1 MIRAV
6 VFDMDG
12 TLISSEEVWDDVR
25 RHLVRERGGRWVDEA
40 HEVMMGM
47 STPEWTGY
55 MHHDLGLAMTP
66 AAIAD
71 EVSRRLAE
79 SYRRRLPL
87 LPGAR
92 EAVLAAA
99 ARWPLA
105 VASSSP
111 RGLIDLVVD
120 LAGLDGAFAVTLSSE
135 EVARGKPA
143 PDVFLEALA
152 RLGVDPSEAAA
163 VEDSSSGIRAA
174 RAAGMRVVAIPNSAY
189 PPSEE
194 ALALADVV
202 LADARAL
209 TPEVLA
215 GAA

>member
-1 MIRAV
+1 
-6 VFDMDG
+6 MDG
-12 TLISSEEVWDDVR
+12 TLISSEEVWDAVR
-25 RHLVRERGGRWVDEA
+25 HQLVVERGGRWADDA

-55 MHHDLGLAMTP
+55 MHRDLGLAMEP
-66 AAIAD
+66 DEIAA

-79 SYRRRLPL
+79 SYGRRLPL

-99 ARWPLA
+99 GRWPLA

-111 RGLIDLVVD
+111 REIIALVVR
-120 LAGLDGAFAVTLSSE
+120 LAGLDGAFDLLLSSE

-143 PDVFLEALA
+143 PDVYLEALA
-152 RLGVDPSEAAA
+152 RMGVTPADATA

-174 RAAGMRVVAIPNSAY
+174 RAAGMRVVAIPNPLY
-189 PPSEE
+189 PPSPE
-194 ALALADVV
+194 ALALADAVV
-202 LADARAL
+202 PDAASL
-209 TPEVLA
+209 TPDLLA
-215 GAA
+215 GPA

>member
-1 MIRAV
+1 M

-12 TLISSEEVWDDVR
+12 TLISSEEVWDAVR
-25 RHLVRERGGRWVDEA
+25 HQLVVERGGRWADDA

-55 MHHDLGLAMTP
+55 MHRDLGLAMEP
-66 AAIAD
+66 DEIAA
-71 EVSRRLAE
+71 EVSRRLAG
-79 SYRRRLPL
+79 SYGRRLPL

-99 ARWPLA
+99 GRWPLA

-111 RGLIDLVVD
+111 REIIALVVR
-120 LAGLDGAFAVTLSSE
+120 LAGLDGAFDLLLSSE

-143 PDVFLEALA
+143 PDVYLEALA
-152 RLGVDPSEAAA
+152 RMGVTPADATA

-174 RAAGMRVVAIPNSAY
+174 RAAGMRVVAIPNPLY
-189 PPSEE
+189 PPSPE
-194 ALALADVV
+194 ALALADAVV
-202 LADARAL
+202 PDAASL
-209 TPEVLA
+209 TPDLLA
-215 GAA
+215 GPA